1 MSEIQSPTEI
11 FYEEHLGDAM
21 SLFVSVNKTEKYSP
35 IGEQPEEPFFL
46 STNTTGTDFKKR
58 YKACFPKIPKELVI
72 IYHKLIVEKNNKIP
86 KMDRS
91 EQQGISRYYELK
103 AKYED
108 PIFKAIYELIKEG
121 KINYAKDLQKIK
133 QK

>member
-1 MSEIQSPTEI
+1 
-11 FYEEHLGDAM
+11 
-21 SLFVSVNKTEKYSP
+21 
-35 IGEQPEEPFFL
+35 
-46 STNTTGTDFKKR
+46 
-58 YKACFPKIPKELVI
+58 
-72 IYHKLIVEKNNKIP
+72 
-86 KMDRS
+86 MDRS